1 MNDQKTASTSLAIEA
16 RAVCKNYRQGDA
28 LLGVLADVDLPVA
41 AGERIVVLGR
51 SGSGKST
58 LLHLLAGLIDP
69 SSGEVWVRGVCMNRL
84 SANERASVRRHNMGF
99 VYQFHHL
106 LPEFSALE
114 NVMMPLRLNGC
125 AMRESRRRAEATLDQ
140 VKLRQRLTHRP
151 AELSGGERQRV
162 AIARAL
168 VSKPTLLLAD
178 EPTGNLD
185 RENADEVFSLMCELT
200 RETGAAYVV
209 ATHDPLLT
217 KDATRVVRLESGR
230 IVNA

>member
-1 MNDQKTASTSLAIEA
+1 MSEQASGAALAIEA
-16 RAVCKNYRQGDA
+16 KSLCKDYVQGDF
-28 LLGVLADVDLPVA
+28 LLHVLAEVNLPVA

-69 SSGEVWVRGVCMNRL
+69 SSGDVWVEGVRMNRL
-84 SANERASVRRHNMGF
+84 SPNERAAVRRRSMGF

-114 NVMMPLRLNGC
+114 NVMMPLRLNGY
-125 AMRESRRRAEATLDQ
+125 AASEARQRAETSLDH
-140 VKLRQRLTHRP
+140 VMLRQRLSHRP

-168 VSKPTLLLAD
+168 VSRPKLLLAD

-217 KDATRVVRLESGR
+217 RDATRVVRLESGR
-230 IVNA
+230 IVDA

>member
-1 MNDQKTASTSLAIEA
+1 MSDSAGDTSLVIDA
-16 RAVCKNYRQGDA
+16 RAVGKTYVQGDA
-28 LLGVLADVDLPVA
+28 LLEVLVDVDLPVA

-58 LLHLLAGLIDP
+58 LLHLLAGLTEP
-69 SSGEVWVRGVCMNRL
+69 SSGEVWVQGKCL
-84 SANERASVRRHNMGF
+84 TSTSADGRADVRRRTMGF

-106 LPEFSALE
+106 LPEFSAVE
-114 NVMMPLRLNGC
+114 NVAMPLRLAGVR
-125 AMRESRRRAEATLDQ
+125 ASEALERAEATLAS
-140 VKLRQRLTHRP
+140 VLLAGRLAHRP
-151 AELSGGERQRV
+151 AQLSGGERQRV

-168 VSKPTLLLAD
+168 VSRPKLILAD

-185 RENADEVFSLMCELT
+185 RDNADEVFALMCDLT

-217 KDATRVVRLESGR
+217 RDATRVVRLEQGR
-230 IVNA
+230 IVDD

>member
-1 MNDQKTASTSLAIEA
+1 MNDQRIGSSLAIEA
-16 RAVCKNYRQGDA
+16 KALCKDYVQGDFI
-28 LLGVLADVDLPVA
+28 LHVLADVDLPVA

-69 SSGEVWVRGVCMNRL
+69 TSGDVWVEGVCMNRL
-84 SANERASVRRHNMGF
+84 SANERAAVRRRSMGF

-114 NVMMPLRLNGC
+114 NVMMPLRLNGLSV
-125 AMRESRRRAEATLDQ
+125 AESRQRADAALEDVGLKQRRH
-140 VKLRQRLTHRP
+140 HRP
-151 AELSGGERQRV
+151 AEMSGGERQRV

-168 VSKPTLLLAD
+168 VSKPKVLLAD

-185 RENADEVFSLMCELT
+185 REHADEVFALMCELT
-200 RETGAAYVV
+200 KQTGAAYVI
-209 ATHDPLLT
+209 ATHDRLLIRG
-217 KDATRVVRLESGR
+217 ATRVVRLDSGR
-230 IVNA
+230 ISDA

>member
-1 MNDQKTASTSLAIEA
+1 MSDQPTSPSLAIEA
-16 RAVCKNYRQGDA
+16 KALCKNYMQGDF
-28 LLGVLADVDLPVA
+28 LLNVLADVNLPVA

-69 SSGEVWVRGVCMNRL
+69 SSGDVWVEGVCMNRL
-84 SANERASVRRHNMGF
+84 SANERAAVRRRSMGF

-125 AMRESRRRAEATLDQ
+125 SVSESRERADAVLSDVMLHARRG
-140 VKLRQRLTHRP
+140 HRP

-168 VSKPTLLLAD
+168 VSRPKLLLAD

-185 RENADEVFSLMCELT
+185 RENAEEVFALMCELT
-200 RETGAAYVV
+200 RQTGAAYVV

-217 KDATRVVRLESGR
+217 KDATRVLRLESGR
-230 IVNA
+230 IADA

>member
-1 MNDQKTASTSLAIEA
+1 MSDRAARASLAIEA
-16 RAVCKNYRQGDA
+16 KALCKDYMQGDF
-28 LLGVLADVDLPVA
+28 LLHVLADVNLPVA

-69 SSGEVWVRGVCMNRL
+69 TSGDVWVEGVCMNRL
-84 SANERASVRRHNMGF
+84 SSNERAAVRRRSMGF

-125 AMRESRRRAEATLDQ
+125 SVSESRQRAHAALKDVTLHQRRGHL
-140 VKLRQRLTHRP
+140 P

-168 VSKPTLLLAD
+168 VSRPKLLIAD

-200 RETGAAYVV
+200 KETGAAYVV

-230 IVNA
+230 IADV

>member
-1 MNDQKTASTSLAIEA
+1 MSEVNPSPVVEA
-16 RAVCKNYRQGDA
+16 RGLGKTYHQGDA
-28 LLGVLADVDLPVA
+28 SLDVLVDVDLPVA

-58 LLHLLAGLIDP
+58 LLHLLAGLTEP
-69 SSGEVWVRGVCMNRL
+69 SRGEVWVAGRCLNHL
-84 SANERASVRRHNMGF
+84 SADGRAAVRGETFGF

-114 NVMMPLRLNGC
+114 NVSMPLRLAGMPRNE
-125 AMRESRRRAEATLDQ
+125 AFDRAEAGLMR
-140 VKLRQRLTHRP
+140 VMLGGRLTHRP
-151 AELSGGERQRV
+151 AQLSGGERQRV

-168 VSKPTLLLAD
+168 VHEPKLILAD

-185 RENADEVFSLMCELT
+185 RENADEVFALMCHLT

-209 ATHDPLLT
+209 ATHDQMLAQ
-217 KDATRVVRLESGR
+217 DATRIVRLADGR
-230 IVNA
+230 IIDE